1 MRRGKKGFTIIE
13 LIVVMTIIMM
23 LAGLVAG
30 AAQTARQRALIARTR
45 SMIAAIETGLG
56 MFQSDLGGY
65 PESFAT
71 NTNLYTC
78 LMTNTGGTYIVG
90 TNTVTVLPTS
100 SWAGPYMVFKDN
112 DLTALNTPPI
122 IDAWGIA
129 YTYANPDA
137 GHGGNYIDIVSW
149 GPDRVVGGTD
159 NITNWTR

>member
-30 AAQTARQRALIARTR
+30 AASSARQRALVARTR

-65 PESFAT
+65 PNSG

-78 LMTNTGGTYIVG
+78 LMTNNSVPPGTYRVG
-90 TNTVTVLPTS
+90 AADVTVLPTS
-100 SWAGPYMVFKDN
+100 NWAGPYMIFKDN
-112 DLTALNTPPI
+112 DLTGGNTI
-122 IDAWGIA
+122 IDAWGTPLT
-129 YTYANPDA
+129 YTSPDTSHT
-137 GHGGNYIDIVSW
+137 GSYIDITSN
-149 GPDRVVGGTD
+149 GPDKAAGGTD
-159 NITNWTR
+159 NITNWSR